1 MSNKRKRELMEKLDR
16 CYKVV
21 QQSRNGINAIGIAEK
36 LGIHRTTAH
45 SYLNTL
51 ELMGKVYSQKGL
63 WYPEEPSTKEKPLPE
78 ESESDKAKAF
88 QIMRTIEALISPLTE
103 EEWAYF
109 NQNNGKSKLDKARA
123 LAIIKGTKA
132 LVG

>member
-21 QQSRNGINAIGIAEK
+21 QQSRNGINAIGIAKK
-36 LGIHRTTAH
+36 LDIHRTTAH

>member
-1 MSNKRKRELMEKLDR
+1 MSDKRKRELMAKLDR

-21 QQSRNGINAIGIAEK
+21 QQSRNGINAVDIAKK
-36 LGIHRTTAH
+36 LNVHRTTAH

-63 WYPEEPSTKEKPLPE
+63 WYPEEPSTKENSLPE
-78 ESESDKAKAF
+78 ESESDKARAF
-88 QIMRTIEALISPLTE
+88 QIMRTIEALINPLTE

-123 LAIIKGTKA
+123 LAIIKSTQA
-132 LVG
+132 LMG

>member
-21 QQSRNGINAIGIAEK
+21 QQSRNGINAIGIAKK
-36 LGIHRTTAH
+36 LNIHRTTAH
-45 SYLNTL
+45 NYLNTL

-63 WYPEEPSTKEKPLPE
+63 WYSEELSTKEKPLPE

-123 LAIIKGTKA
+123 LAIIKSTKA
-132 LVG
+132 LIG

>member
-21 QQSRNGINAIGIAEK
+21 QQSRNGINAIGIAKK
-36 LGIHRTTAH
+36 LDIHRTTAH

-63 WYPEEPSTKEKPLPE
+63 WYPEEPSTKENSLPE